1 MNIINIILKSGSRN
15 DPYSFRYFA
24 RPLAYVLTLLL
35 SKHISAN
42 SVTYIRAMIVL
53 LTLYFFSTGEIFLFK
68 LAASLVVVNSILDCL
83 DGSIARKNNSATYW
97 GKFLDGFVDGL
108 LYPLIPLAGAISLLH
123 QELFNLYLIYI
134 FIFSAFIGLLEQS
147 IMNKLSFYR
156 EWIKNKENIQET
168 HLYFYSVP
176 KLFFS
181 KIYFDI
187 HHFTSFVAIFL
198 MQPIYY
204 FLLISLTNSII
215 SLIRLINLLIAANK
229 NINLKKNSNFISL
242 KDINDKEH

>member
-35 SKHISAN
+35 SKYISAN

-123 QELFNLYLIYI
+123 QESLNLYLIYI

-168 HLYFYSVP
+168 HLYFNSAP

-198 MQPIYY
+198 M
-204 FLLISLTNSII
+204 
-215 SLIRLINLLIAANK
+215 
-229 NINLKKNSNFISL
+229 
-242 KDINDKEH
+242 